1 MESRAAHTHL
11 KIPKYPPP
19 GGSTVADDVGPEV
32 ADFNVKNKLLLQYFK
47 WWVIILIFHCFVML
61 IYDIIWFCWFTNA
74 VHAMAPPTLFCFHW
88 LRDDITLTIRETALT
103 TRGPH
108 EEAENQEKQLRRMLL
123 SNVLFVI
130 ENFIMILLFYFN
142 HFPHT
147 WYSLPVTICVCLFS
161 VLGAVLRLTH
171 FYFLKKESVG
181 RANDIDQEEL
191 KSYFDPFV
199 DEA

>member
-1 MESRAAHTHL
+1 
-11 KIPKYPPP
+11 
-19 GGSTVADDVGPEV
+19 
-32 ADFNVKNKLLLQYFK
+32 
-47 WWVIILIFHCFVML
+47 ML
-61 IYDIIWFCWFTNA
+61 IYDIIWFCRFTNV
-74 VHAMAPPTLFCFHW
+74 VHAMAPATLFCFHW
-88 LRDDITLTIRETALT
+88 LRDDITLTISDNALT

-108 EEAENQEKQLRRMLL
+108 EGAENQEKQLRRMLL
-123 SNVLFVI
+123 SKSSNVLFVI

-161 VLGAVLRLTH
+161 VLGAVMRLTH

-181 RANDIDQEEL
+181 RSNDFDQEEL
-191 KSYFDPFV
+191 QSYFNPVV